1 MSDVYFRVKISIN
14 QLSPGFYPTLYL
26 KQLGFASRP
35 ASLAALPFPSIVDY
49 QMEFGGNPFALLTK
63 TKFEYTFTGVS
74 SQYWSLYTMALYQH
88 TWGLTDMRKSEYEIM
103 VQADAISKAEYDS
116 ERQGSNSRPVV
127 SSSREALVEAA
138 PAQEPASALEESSSG
153 LQSTAGEPVERE
165 AYLETRPIAPAT
177 PESTLSS
184 PTLSQESQQPQSSS
198 RSDGGI

>member
-1 MSDVYFRVKISIN
+1 MYFRVKISIN

-26 KQLGFASRP
+26 KQLGFAARP

-103 VQADAISKAEYDS
+103 VQADAISKADYDS
-116 ERQGSNSRPVV
+116 DRQGSSSRPVV

-153 LQSTAGEPVERE
+153 LQSTEGEQVVHE
-165 AYLETRPIAPAT
+165 ASLETQPIVPAA
-177 PESTLSS
+177 PESTPSS
-184 PTLSQESQQPQSSS
+184 PALSQESQQPQPSLG
-198 RSDGGI
+198 SDGGI